1 MNNATNAVYPGSIG
15 RGGRKARGFT
25 LVELMVTL
33 LVLAV
38 LLGLAV
44 PSFRDAALSS
54 RLTGYAND
62 LVASVQ
68 VARSE
73 AIKRNA
79 SVTLCA
85 STDGATCEEDVGW
98 EVGWIILAPRQETVP
113 AADPSDP
120 PTVVTVMDVV
130 DQHAPLTDEFIIAEA
145 SGITEMTFPPTVVGV
160 TATTFTVCRESPVG
174 KQEREV
180 SVTMTGATAVTQTQ
194 NGECPPG

>member
-1 MNNATNAVYPGSIG
+1 VDKATNAVYSARAG
-15 RGGRKARGFT
+15 RRSRAARGFT

-68 VARSE
+68 IARSE

-79 SVTLCA
+79 TVTLCA
-85 STDGATCEEDVGW
+85 STNGSTCATAGGW

-113 AADPSDP
+113 AAIPGDPA
-120 PTVVTVMDVV
+120 VVTTVMDVV
-130 DQHAPLTDEFIIAEA
+130 DHHAPLTDEFIIAES
-145 SGITEMTFPPTVVGV
+145 SGLMEMDFPPTVVGV
-160 TATTFTVCRESPVG
+160 TAATFTVCRETPVG

-180 SVTMTGATAVTQTQ
+180 SVTLTGATAVTQTQ
-194 NGECPPG
+194 NEECPPN

>member
-1 MNNATNAVYPGSIG
+1 VCNATNAVCLGRSG
-15 RGGRKARGFT
+15 RGGRGARGFT
-25 LVELMVTL
+25 LVEMMVTL
-33 LVLAV
+33 LVLAI

-79 SVTLCA
+79 TVTLCA
-85 STDGATCEEDVGW
+85 STDGSTCAEDVGW
-98 EVGWIILAPRQETVP
+98 EVGWIILAPR
-113 AADPSDP
+113 
-120 PTVVTVMDVV
+120 PTAVSVADVV
-130 DQHAPLTDEFIIAEA
+130 DRHGPLTDEFIIAEA
-145 SGITEMTFPPTVVGV
+145 SGITEITFPPTVVGV
-160 TATTFTVCRESPVG
+160 TAATFTVCRESPVG
-174 KQEREV
+174 RQEREV
-180 SVTMTGATAVTQTQ
+180 SVTLTGATAVTQTQ

>member
-1 MNNATNAVYPGSIG
+1 VYNATNAVYAAEAG
-15 RGGRKARGFT
+15 RRSAAARGFT

-68 VARSE
+68 IARSE

-79 SVTLCA
+79 TVTLCA
-85 STDGATCEEDVGW
+85 SANGTSCQNVGW
-98 EVGWIILAPRQETVP
+98 EEGWIILAPRQETTP
-113 AADPSDP
+113 AADPDDP
-120 PTVVTVMDVV
+120 PVVTTVMDVV
-130 DQHAPLTDEFIIAEA
+130 DHHAPLTDEFIIAES
-145 SGITEMTFPPTVVGV
+145 SGLTEMDFPPTVVGV
-160 TATTFTVCRESPVG
+160 TAATFTVCREDPVG
-174 KQEREV
+174 RQERV
-180 SVTMTGATAVTQTQ
+180 LDVTMTGATSVTQTQ

>member
-1 MNNATNAVYPGSIG
+1 VYNATNAVCSARAG
-15 RGGRKARGFT
+15 RRIRAARGFT

-33 LVLAV
+33 LVLAI

-68 VARSE
+68 IARSE

-79 SVTLCA
+79 TVTLCA
-85 STDGATCEEDVGW
+85 STNGSTCATAGGW

-113 AADPSDP
+113 AANPSDP
-120 PTVVTVMDVV
+120 AVVTTVMDVV
-130 DQHAPLTDEFIIAEA
+130 DRHAPLTDEFIIAEA
-145 SGITEMTFPPTVVGV
+145 TGITEMTFPPTVVGV
-160 TATTFTVCRESPVG
+160 TAATFTVCRESPVG

-180 SVTMTGATAVTQTQ
+180 SVTLTGATAVTQTQ
-194 NGECPPG
+194 NEECPPN

>member
-1 MNNATNAVYPGSIG
+1 VNTATNAAYPAGAG
-15 RGGRKARGFT
+15 RRIRAARGFT

-68 VARSE
+68 IARSE

-79 SVTLCA
+79 TVTLCA
-85 STDGATCEEDVGW
+85 STNGSTCATAGGW

-113 AADPSDP
+113 AADPDDP
-120 PTVVTVMDVV
+120 PVVTTVIDVV
-130 DQHAPLTDEFIIAEA
+130 DRHAPLTDEFIIAES
-145 SGITEMTFPPTVVGV
+145 SGLTEMDFPPTVVGV
-160 TATTFTVCRESPVG
+160 TAATFTVCREIPVG

-180 SVTMTGATAVTQTQ
+180 SVTLTGATAVEITE
-194 NGECPPG
+194 NEECPPS